1 MKKLLLLVLVFML
14 SLIPL
19 FSVDE
24 NVKRA
29 VAEKIGDGRIDW
41 EKGLVIATG
50 YGAYDLNDKHV
61 GRSRLMALRA
71 AEINAKRNLLET
83 IQGVRIDSETIVENF
98 QTKSDIIRSS
108 MSGFI
113 KGAKRY
119 GEERYQSDA
128 TVEVD
133 VSVPLFGED
142 GLIHIIAPEMGFG
155 DVAIIDIENPVY
167 TGLVVVINDEK
178 AMPMMAPKVI
188 SEAGTIIYAA
198 SKVNKDFAI
207 KMGIVGYATDLDKVK
222 TNDRVTDNPLIITA
236 VKIDGDKIIISNID
250 ADKILKVKE
259 KLTFIQQCR
268 VMFVLTK

>member
-14 SLIPL
+14 SLVPL
-19 FSVDE
+19 FAVDE
-24 NVKRA
+24 NVKKA
-29 VAEKIGDGRIDW
+29 VEEKIGDGRINW
-41 EKGLVIATG
+41 EKGLVIAVG
-50 YGAYDLNDKHV
+50 YGAYDLKDKHV
-61 GRSRLMALRA
+61 GRGRLMALRA
-71 AEINAKRNLLET
+71 AEVNAKRNLLET

-113 KGAKRY
+113 RGAKRY
-119 GEERYQSDA
+119 GEERYNSDG

-133 VSVPLFGED
+133 VSVPLFGAD

-188 SEAGTIIYAA
+188 SEAGTVIYAA